1 MGVGDARVG
10 PMVDFDVAA
19 VRRQFP
25 ALQRQVAGQPALYFD
40 GPAGS
45 QVPQCVVD
53 AIGDALL
60 NHNANTHGAFV
71 TSREAEALLE
81 RAHQAGA
88 DLVGASDPAEVA
100 FGANMTTLT
109 LSLSRAL
116 AKTWKPGDEVI
127 VTRLDHDAN
136 VTPWVLAARDAG
148 AEIRFVRFDPKT
160 TRLDLDDL
168 ARQLGPRTRLVAVGA
183 ASNATGT
190 INPVRRI
197 CDLAHAAGAEVFVDA
212 VHYAPHRA
220 MDVAAWDCDYLACSA
235 YKFFGPHVG
244 LLWGRAA
251 RLRQL
256 PAYKLRPSSDEL
268 PDRFM
273 TGTQN
278 HEGLAGVV
286 AAIDYLASLGSVAKN
301 ASRRAALLSA
311 FERIEA
317 HETAL
322 CRKLVRGLAAL
333 PAFKLWGIE
342 DEAATDRAPTLAVT
356 HQRLSPRQIAETLG
370 AQGIFVW
377 DGNYYALEVT
387 TALGLEPDGMVRIG
401 LLHYNTASEVERLL
415 KALAALS

>member
-1 MGVGDARVG
+1 MS
-10 PMVDFDVAA
+10 PLDVAA
-19 VRRQFP
+19 IRALFP
-25 ALQRQVAGQPALYFD
+25 ALGRQVAGRPAVYLD

-45 QVPQCVVD
+45 QVPQVVAD
-53 AIGDALL
+53 AVRDALL
-60 NHNANTHGAFV
+60 HQNANTHGHFV
-71 TSREAEALLE
+71 TSHAAEAIVDGAL
-81 RAHQAGA
+81 AAAA
-88 DLVGASDPAEVA
+88 DLVGTSDPAEIA

-109 LSLSRAL
+109 FAFSRAM

-148 AEIRFVRFDPKT
+148 VVVHHVPFELET
-160 TRLDLDDL
+160 TRLDLAAL
-168 ARQLGPRTRLVAVGA
+168 EARLNSRTRLVAVGA
-183 ASNATGT
+183 ASNAVGT

-220 MDVAAWDCDYLACSA
+220 IDVVAWDCDYLACSA

-244 LLWGRAA
+244 LLWGRAR
-251 RLRQL
+251 RLGAL
-256 PAYKLRPSSDEL
+256 PAYKLRPPSDEL

-278 HEGLAGVV
+278 HEGLAGTT
-286 AAIDYLASLGSVAKN
+286 AAIEYLASLSTKAA
-301 ASRRAALLSA
+301 ASRRERLLSA
-311 FERIEA
+311 FERIQA
-317 HETAL
+317 HESVL
-322 CRKLVRGLAAL
+322 CARLLTGLSAL
-333 PAFKLWGIE
+333 PAYRVWGIT
-342 DEAATDRAPTLAVT
+342 DAAASDRAPTVSIT
-356 HQRLSPRQIAETLG
+356 HARRPPREIAEALG

-401 LLHYNTASEVERLL
+401 MLHYNTAEEIDRLL
-415 KALAALS
+415 EALSALN